1 MDMEN
6 SNQAFKSFGLGSKIK
21 RLREL
26 KNFTQDFMAE
36 QLQVSQSAYSK
47 LEIGET
53 EITYKRLAQIA
64 EILQLKPEEIANFT
78 ESMVFNVMHNQSGQ
92 NGLVIN
98 QTTLTTS
105 EKELYERQIALLQ
118 EELAYLKE
126 LLASWI
132 KK

>member
-64 EILQLKPEEIANFT
+64 EILQLKPEEIANFS
-78 ESMVFNVMHNQSGQ
+78 ESMVFNVMHNQNG
-92 NGLVIN
+92 NGLVVN
-98 QTTLTTS
+98 NTSLNNS
-105 EKELYERQIALLQ
+105 EKELYEQQINILK
-118 EELAYLKE
+118 EELLYLKGIVAE
-126 LLASWI
+126 LL

>member
-64 EILQLKPEEIANFT
+64 EILQLKPEEIANFSD
-78 ESMVFNVMHNQSGQ
+78 SMVFNVMHNQNGQ

>member
-1 MDMEN
+1 MEN

-64 EILQLKPEEIANFT
+64 EILQLKPEEIANFS
-78 ESMVFNVMHNQSGQ
+78 ESMVFNVMHNQNG
-92 NGLVIN
+92 NGLVVN
-98 QTTLTTS
+98 NTSLNNS
-105 EKELYERQIALLQ
+105 EKELYEQQINILK
-118 EELAYLKE
+118 EELLYLKGIVAE
-126 LLASWI
+126 LL

>member
-1 MDMEN
+1 MEN

>member
-6 SNQAFKSFGLGSKIK
+6 SNQAFKSFGLGAKIK

-64 EILQLKPEEIANFT
+64 EILQLKPEEIANFS
-78 ESMVFNVMHNQSGQ
+78 ESMVFNVMHNQNG

>member
-78 ESMVFNVMHNQSGQ
+78 ESMVFNVMHNQNGQ

>member
-1 MDMEN
+1 MEN

-64 EILQLKPEEIANFT
+64 EILQLKPEEIANFSD
-78 ESMVFNVMHNQSGQ
+78 SMVFNVMHNQNGQ

>member
-1 MDMEN
+1 MEN

-36 QLQVSQSAYSK
+36 QLKVSQSAYSK

-64 EILQLKPEEIANFT
+64 EILQLKPEEIANFS
-78 ESMVFNVMHNQSGQ
+78 ESMVFNVMHNQNGQ